1 MDLHEPIILGP
12 TSSNSYYMG
21 TAFAI
26 TGGTSAQFLIAD
38 GSVKLFGTTSGTV
51 ADGAHVHTGVYAPVA
66 QTMYIGTTAVAI
78 NRASAALTLAG
89 LTLTTPNIGVAT
101 GTSFNS
107 ITGLASV
114 APIMDDTA
122 VVGVSTLAARQDHV
136 HPKDTTKEGT
146 ITAGTTDQYWRGDK
160 SWQTLPTYTLAGLG
174 GEPALGNPGVSG
186 YVLSSTTAGARSWV
200 AMTGGGTDTNYY
212 PTTFTW
218 TAGTTSGPTG
228 SLTGVG
234 MTAVSYAAIPSAS
247 ASASGIVTT
256 GNQTFGG
263 IKTAVNWALS
273 SDRRLKTDI
282 VPIDDSDILDIS
294 YVKYAFLN
302 DLKTIRYGVI
312 AQDIED
318 KYPELVITGDDD
330 MKSVSYIDLLVR
342 EVFALKK
349 KIEQLENINI
359 K

>member
-12 TSSNSYYMG
+12 TSSNSSYTG
-21 TAFAI
+21 TAFI
-26 TGGTSAQFLIAD
+26 KTGGTSAQFLIAD
-38 GSVKLFGTTSGTV
+38 GSVKVFGTTAGTV
-51 ADGAHVHTGVYAPVA
+51 AQGSDSRFTDARIASDVYAWAKASVKPSYTYSEVGAASSSHNHSGVYEPAFA
-66 QTMYIGTTAVAI
+66 AGTTA
-78 NRASAALTLAG
+78 
-89 LTLTTPNIGVAT
+89 
-101 GTSFNS
+101 
-107 ITGLASV
+107 
-114 APIMDDTA
+114 
-122 VVGVSTLAARQDHV
+122 
-136 HPKDTTKEGT
+136 
-146 ITAGTTDQYWRGDK
+146 QYRRGDK
-160 SWQTLPTYTLAGLG
+160 TWQTLPTYTLEGLG
-174 GEPALGNPGVSG
+174 GEPALGNPSVSG

-349 KIEQLENINI
+349 KIERLENINI